1 MLRSEVNAIIEKS
14 DAFKRQHGFALPPFA
29 YWSPDELKTR
39 VASDTPSIRD
49 TRLGWDITDYGKGRF
64 SEFGLVLFTLRNGSA
79 AALAHGR
86 GMLYAEKLMITAK
99 DQVNPLHRHA
109 VKTED
114 IINRGGGTLTLELFT
129 RAPDGGIDETADV
142 EVYCDG
148 IARRMAAG
156 DKLRLTPGESVTL
169 LPHHWHSFWGEGADV
184 LVAEVSTVN
193 DDRTDNIFREPVGRF
208 AEIEEDE
215 APLHLLVADYDAW
228 LKA

>member
-1 MLRSEVNAIIEKS
+1 MQARGDLALLKE
-14 DAFKRQHGFALPPFA
+14 RQMGWDVTDFGSGDF
-29 YWSPDELKTR
+29 D
-39 VASDTPSIRD
+39 
-49 TRLGWDITDYGKGRF
+49 RLGLF
-64 SEFGLVLFTLRNGSA
+64 LFTVRNGDNADLA
-79 AALAHGR
+79 AGR
-86 GMLYAEKLMITAK
+86 GMLYAEKIMISRK
-99 DQVNPLHRHA
+99 DQVTPMHRHDLKA
-109 VKTED
+109 ED

-129 RAPDGGIDETADV
+129 RAPDGGIDATADV

-169 LPHHWHSFWGEGADV
+169 MPHHWHSFWGEGADV

-215 APLHLLVADYDAW
+215 APVHLLVSDYDKW
-228 LKA
+228 LGNQR